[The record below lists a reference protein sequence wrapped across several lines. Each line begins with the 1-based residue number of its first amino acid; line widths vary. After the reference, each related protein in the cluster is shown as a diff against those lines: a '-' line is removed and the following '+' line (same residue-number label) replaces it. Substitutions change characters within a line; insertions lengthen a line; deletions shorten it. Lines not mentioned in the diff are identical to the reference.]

1 MESWELLKLVNTMQN
16 KKYEEK
22 IYFWKHSD
30 YCEYFGKEKN
40 NISLYEY
47 LHYSILERINLY
59 IYSYVKTISS
69 KDPLFDKYDIMIES
83 YVYFTNK
90 KTDNP
95 TMLDLSNFLANMYRG
110 IKADKRKVEKVDISK
125 LELSAGIIDL
135 DSKMVIGG
143 LLSTL
148 KEEDR
153 NIIYLYFFEGHTYD
167 SITELCSIK
176 TKRGVKKRIDSILKK
191 LRDTL

>member
-1 MESWELLKLVNTMQN
+1 MNTMQN

-30 YCEYFGKEKN
+30 YCEYFGKERN

-59 IYSYVKTISS
+59 ISSYVKTISS

-95 TMLDLSNFLANMYRG
+95 TMLDLSNFLANMYRS

-125 LELSAGIIDL
+125 LELSADIIDL

-153 NIIYLYFFEGHTYD
+153 NIVYLYFFEGHTYD